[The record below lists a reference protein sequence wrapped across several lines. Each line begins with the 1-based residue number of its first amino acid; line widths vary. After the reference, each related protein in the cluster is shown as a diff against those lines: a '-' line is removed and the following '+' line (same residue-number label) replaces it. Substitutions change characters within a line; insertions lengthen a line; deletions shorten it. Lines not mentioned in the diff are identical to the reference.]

1 MGDFSYEFAT
11 HSKQVDQFP
20 PLKEVKECAPGK
32 DKRADGAAW
41 CCSQFPVARQKA
53 VMSLFGMLENEPISF
68 SRAVLKSVL
77 FARCHCKLFNETLI

>member
-11 HSKQVDQFP
+11 HSNQVDQFP

-53 VMSLFGMLENEPISF
+53 VMSLFGMLENEPNLILSCWVEKFSF
-68 SRAVLKSVL
+68 AHYQCQL
-77 FARCHCKLFNETLI
+77 FDEPLI